1 MEDAIKHVVVVGGG
15 ITGLSAAYY
24 MRKYSENRGIPLKLT
39 VVEKAE
45 RMGGKI
51 RTLRRDGCVIEQG
64 PDSFMARKLPA
75 LTLTK
80 ELGLMDELT
89 ATNPQAK
96 QNYIL
101 RKGKLHPMPLGF
113 VLGVPTA
120 ITPFLKTGLVSPLGK
135 ARAALDLILPRSKS
149 REDESLGGFIE
160 RRLGKEVLR
169 QITEPLFAGIYAGDT
184 NALSLQATFPQ
195 FRQLEQKHRS
205 LILGL
210 AAGKKQKSGPA
221 GSTDELPEIAK
232 RSLFLT
238 YKGGLSTLINRL
250 LERLDRTHLITGC
263 GVTSLSRDAGGH
275 RVELDNGSMLQADG
289 VILATPAYA
298 AASLLP
304 DIEALDWM
312 KRVPYVS
319 VANVVLA
326 YRKADIGRPLKGS
339 GFVVPSREGRT
350 ITACTWISSK
360 WLHTAPE
367 DTVLLRAYIG
377 RAGAEEWTKMPDEQ
391 LLRRVRQDLRET
403 MGLEAEPL
411 FHEVTR
417 LKQSMPQYPVGHLE
431 ELKRVRMQLAEE
443 RPGIMLCGAGYEG
456 VGIPD
461 CIEQGRKAAE
471 QMAVYCS
478 QPFD

>member
-1 MEDAIKHVVVVGGG
+1 MEDTIKHVVVIGGG

-24 MRKYSENRGIPLKLT
+24 VKKYSEERGIPLKLT

-51 RTLRRDGCVIEQG
+51 RTLHRDGCVIEQG
-64 PDSFMARKLPA
+64 PDSFMARKLPV

-89 ATNPQAK
+89 ATNPKAK

-101 RKGKLHPMPLGF
+101 HRGKLHPMPIGF

-135 ARAALDLILPRSKS
+135 ARAALDLILPRSRS

-169 QITEPLFAGIYAGDT
+169 QITEPLLAGIYAGDT
-184 NALSLQATFPQ
+184 GALSLHATFPQ
-195 FRQLEQKHRS
+195 FRLLEQKHRS

-210 AAGKKQKSGPA
+210 ASGKKKGGHA
-221 GSTDELPEIAK
+221 GGNEDLPEIAK

-238 YKGGLSTLINRL
+238 YKGGLSTLINEL
-250 LERLDRTHLITGC
+250 IERLDRAQLITGC
-263 GVTSLSRDAGGH
+263 GVASLSREERERGY
-275 RVELDNGSMLQADG
+275 RVQLDNGAVLLADG
-289 VILATPAYA
+289 VILAAPAYA

-304 DIEALDWM
+304 DIKTLGWM

-319 VANVVLA
+319 VANIVLA
-326 YRKADIGRPLKGS
+326 YRKADIQMPLNGS

-377 RAGAEEWTKMPDEQ
+377 RAGAEEWTKMPDDE
-391 LLRRVRQDLRET
+391 LLRRVRQDLYET
-403 MGLEAEPL
+403 MGLNAKPI

-417 LKQSMPQYPVGHLE
+417 LKQSMPQYPVGHVE
-431 ELKRVRMQLAEE
+431 ELKRVRAQLAED

-471 QMAVYCS
+471 QMASFCS
-478 QPFD
+478 